1 MANYARALQFVD
13 YLSDTLDTAIP
24 IISEGTILQIHWHLM
39 SGIHDTHLLPGKY
52 RTGPNWIE
60 DQRVKVYEPSSHI
73 DVPMLMR
80 EFSEWIIAKEQL
92 SPVIKAGI
100 AHLHLVAIHPFVDG
114 NGRTA
119 RLLATLLLQRY
130 GYGFR
135 KLLSLDT
142 YYQRN
147 RDEYINA
154 LRNSLGK
161 TFNPEYESSTWLEF
175 FTRSILLQA
184 GLLEERL
191 TDWRIEVEKIHETL
205 KKTGLNDRQIDGLIL
220 WAGALDE
227 YVTQKELEDFCK
239 RYHPL
244 PIICAERTIDDI
256 PSIHMNNY
264 QSMRE
269 IIVHLIEGHGYRRI
283 AFIRGPEGHL
293 GLQERYRAYTET
305 LADYDLPLDPNLVRF
320 GYRENLGVDE
330 VATWLLDEQEAA
342 VEAVV
347 GHNDS
352 VALCALRALQSRGK
366 RVPQDV
372 AVVGFG
378 FDDNAEIR
386 AITPSLTTVNPLL
399 YEMGQKA
406 VEMLLTWIDGEEL
419 PERVTADYPPPGPGN
434 ICRRIRRIPTR
445 QRSRR

>member
-1 MANYARALQFVD
+1 MYTPKYSISFGTNFSLEEIERVKYRIERQLIMPKHEEWLRREAFMRTAYSSTMVENATISEEEMERAVKPSPSSEIPKERIDVANYARALQFVD

-205 KKTGLNDRQIDGLIL
+205 KKTGLNDRQIDGLIYANRMGYL
-220 WAGALDE
+220 TRKYYSEITNVSLITAS
-227 YVTQKELEDFCK
+227 
-239 RYHPL
+239 R
-244 PIICAERTIDDI
+244 DI
-256 PSIHMNNY
+256 A
-264 QSMRE
+264 SM
-269 IIVHLIEGHGYRRI
+269 VKNGFLK
-283 AFIRGPEGHL
+283 PEGKSRNL
-293 GLQERYRAYTET
+293 KYT
-305 LADYDLPLDPNLVRF
+305 LVVK
-320 GYRENLGVDE
+320 E
-330 VATWLLDEQEAA
+330 
-342 VEAVV
+342 
-347 GHNDS
+347 
-352 VALCALRALQSRGK
+352 
-366 RVPQDV
+366 
-372 AVVGFG
+372 
-378 FDDNAEIR
+378 
-386 AITPSLTTVNPLL
+386 
-399 YEMGQKA
+399 
-406 VEMLLTWIDGEEL
+406 
-419 PERVTADYPPPGPGN
+419 PEG
-434 ICRRIRRIPTR
+434 
-445 QRSRR
+445 